1 MNTGTSSVI
10 SHAIVA
16 AAAAILSVVATW
28 GGVNLVSSSMAQ
40 QTALAGAQQLMAQP
54 LLDLPGREVR
64 MTLLD
69 RAPGAS
75 SPPHRHPGHH
85 TFGYVIEGSYEF
97 GINGEPPRTLKAG
110 DTFYEPP
117 SALHSTSRNP
127 SADQRLKIVVFMVAI
142 RKTEHRERVSTRIAL
157 ALSSERAAT
166 AIISNRL
173 FRYHPEQGRQR
184 IYAWNGGADDGN
196 QPERCILIYSLRRSE
211 V

>member
-1 MNTGTSSVI
+1 MNTSTSSVI

-16 AAAAILSVVATW
+16 AAAAILSGVATW
-28 GGVNLVSSSMAQ
+28 GGVNVVSSSMAQ
-40 QTALAGAQQLMAQP
+40 QTAQAGAQQLMAQP

-117 SALHSTSRNP
+117 SALHSASRNP
-127 SADQRLKIVVFMVAI
+127 SADQRLKIVVFMVADQ
-142 RKTEHRERVSTRIAL
+142 KNPSTVS
-157 ALSSERAAT
+157 E
-166 AIISNRL
+166 
-173 FRYHPEQGRQR
+173 
-184 IYAWNGGADDGN
+184 
-196 QPERCILIYSLRRSE
+196 
-211 V
+211 

>member
-1 MNTGTSSVI
+1 MNTSTSSVI
-10 SHAIVA
+10 SYAIVA
-16 AAAAILSVVATW
+16 AAAAILSGVATW
-28 GGVNLVSSSMAQ
+28 GGVNVVSSSMAQ
-40 QTALAGAQQLMAQP
+40 QTAQAGAQQLMAQP

-127 SADQRLKIVVFMVAI
+127 SSDQRLKIVVFMVADQ
-142 RKTEHRERVSTRIAL
+142 KNPSTVS
-157 ALSSERAAT
+157 E
-166 AIISNRL
+166 
-173 FRYHPEQGRQR
+173 
-184 IYAWNGGADDGN
+184 
-196 QPERCILIYSLRRSE
+196 
-211 V
+211 